1 MTKIDQNILLSLKKG
16 SHRAFEKVFTFYY
29 SKVSTFILGY
39 VKTLSDAKEL
49 AQGIFVMLWQN
60 HTNINPEKSFD
71 SYLYTI
77 AKNKALNFLKR
88 KYASKTIIEVQAP
101 TLLSHSPEEEY
112 IALENALLIE
122 MFVEKMP
129 AQRRKI
135 YQLRQT
141 GFTNEEIAE
150 ELGTTKR
157 NVESQASLA
166 LKELRSAV
174 KNYLIVF
181 V

>member
-1 MTKIDQNILLSLKKG
+1 MTKIDQSILLSLQKG
-16 SHRAFEKVFTFYY
+16 SHLAFEKVFTFYY
-29 SKVSTFILGY
+29 SKVRTFIFGY
-39 VKTLSDAKEL
+39 VKTLSDAEEL
-49 AQGIFVMLWQN
+49 TQDIFVTLWQN
-60 HTNINPEKSFD
+60 HTNINPKKSFD

-88 KYASKTIIEVQAP
+88 KYASKTIIEMQAP
-101 TLLSHSPEEEY
+101 ATLSHSPEEEY
-112 IALENALLIE
+112 IALEKALLIE

-135 YQLRQT
+135 YQLRQQ
-141 GFTNEEIAE
+141 GFTNEEIAK
-150 ELGTTKR
+150 ELVTTKR

-174 KNYLIVF
+174 KNHLIVF
-181 V
+181 I